1 MIRSGLLTACFGLLL
16 LIGAIT
22 PQASGALFAF
32 AMTIIGIGIGL
43 AISQIGNVNLSS
55 TDDSRSN
62 EVGGLQGT
70 AQNLGSSLG
79 VALAGTVLFLGLAT
93 TFTSSVLSNN
103 NIDAAT
109 QQGVADA
116 AASGVQIVTLTQAQ
130 EALTNAGLS
139 ESDAAEIVLEYS
151 ASKLQSLRAGLGI
164 VFIIGLIGIPLT
176 RGLPKRPLAAASQQT
191 QDSSIS

>member
-1 MIRSGLLTACFGLLL
+1 M
-16 LIGAIT
+16 
-22 PQASGALFAF
+22 
-32 AMTIIGIGIGL
+32 
-43 AISQIGNVNLSS
+43 
-55 TDDSRSN
+55 
-62 EVGGLQGT
+62 
-70 AQNLGSSLG
+70 GSSLG

-191 QDSSIS
+191 HGSSNE